1 MSSKSLRDNY
11 DPSRF
16 PLAFRDQIDVKFLGR
31 GFGFID
37 RRPLWLEPQ
46 LIEIVQVQIAK
57 RIGGP
62 RGFWTDDKIMQ
73 LRDLLET
80 QGLSAEQASAALG
93 ANGRNAVISAAR
105 RYKITF
111 TGYGIKYQN
120 KGFTGRQHV
129 DKPQPKRP
137 RSNVSVVAVRQRR
150 ALQQHPL
157 RKRIDADVIKN
168 FEAAI
173 PLEQRVTLMQREDC
187 HCHWPVGDGF
197 YCGGKVTEKR
207 NSWCA
212 FHADAGHK
220 TTYVGRP
227 LLTG

>member
-46 LIEIVQVQIAK
+46 LIEIVQVQIA
-57 RIGGP
+57 IGGP
-62 RGFWTDDKIMQ
+62 RGFWTDDKITQ
-73 LRDLLET
+73 LRELLEV
-80 QGLSAEQASAALG
+80 QKLSATDAFVTMGAASK
-93 ANGRNAVISAAR
+93 NAIISAAW
-105 RYKITF
+105 RYKIEF
-111 TGYGIKYQN
+111 SGYRIKYHN

-129 DKPQPKRP
+129 NKPQPKRP

-157 RKRIDADVIKN
+157 RERVDADVIKD

-187 HCHWPVGDGF
+187 HCHWPIGDGF
-197 YCGGKVTEKR
+197 YCGGVVIEKR

-212 FHADAGHK
+212 FHADAGHI
-220 TTYVGRP
+220 TTRGGRP
-227 LLTG
+227 LLTS